1 MTSDTDQTE
10 PVGEWDG
17 RDEQSEAL
25 RDLVVGARVVLWDFD
40 GPICR
45 LFAGYSAD
53 RVAGELVD
61 WLERLGLRE
70 LLTQEEQVHPDPHVL
85 LAAVNRRHRQ
95 SDLVAEFEERLTREE
110 LRAVPTAWP
119 TAYADA
125 LIRTWSALGV
135 GLAVTTNNSPR
146 VVGEYLATRGLLG
159 CFAPHIY
166 GRTEDPHLLKPDP
179 YCLNRALSATGTA
192 PARALMVGD
201 SATDVTA
208 ARRAGVPFL
217 GYGHNERKTKLLRD
231 AGAETVVHSLE
242 PVLRLLREAGRP
254 EPGPDHA

>member
-10 PVGEWDG
+10 PVGEWAG

-146 VVGEYLATRGLLG
+146 VVGEYLATRDLLG
-159 CFAPHIY
+159 CFSPHIY
-166 GRTEDPHLLKPDP
+166 GRTGDPHLLKPDP

-192 PARALMVGD
+192 PTRALMVGD
-201 SATDVTA
+201 SPSDVTA

-231 AGAETVVHSLE
+231 AGAETVVHTLE
-242 PVLRLLREAGRP
+242 PVLRLLWEAAGP
-254 EPGPDHA
+254 GPGPDHA